1 MTEKERFIGKYYVGM
16 KFPEPVMPGK
26 LMRIIDGILG
36 DNKGMKGSLTEKGR
50 NGKKKKLG

>member
-16 KFPEPVMPGK
+16 KFPETVMPGK